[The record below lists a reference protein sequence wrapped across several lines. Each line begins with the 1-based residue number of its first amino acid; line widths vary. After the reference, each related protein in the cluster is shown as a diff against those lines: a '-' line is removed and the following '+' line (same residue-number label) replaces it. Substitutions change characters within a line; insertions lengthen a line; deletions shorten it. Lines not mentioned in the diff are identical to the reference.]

1 MFFNWRF
8 LYECFCK
15 SFFILCFLFLCVSCK
30 TTRSL
35 FFDGSGASEVRKDIG
50 RIEGAERSIKNSSLF
65 IEGYSENLENGIE
78 REGWLIEEF
87 KRLLFIIRER
97 GDGTS
102 KEAD

>member
-35 FFDGSGASEVRKDIG
+35 FFDGGGAVEVRKDIG
-50 RIEGAERSIKNSSLF
+50 RIEGAELSIKNSSLF
-65 IEGYSENLENGIE
+65 IEGYSENLENGIG
-78 REGWLIEEF
+78 REGELIEEF

-97 GDGTS
+97 GDSSS
-102 KEAD
+102 KEAE